1 MQSDD
6 EAPLTLSKWPFYLGD
21 IILVGIALVI
31 ATLGQWQLSDWQVA
45 SCVIAVALGAALFVV
60 PFVVEYNMR
69 FEEEADDR
77 SSEMRLQQ
85 ADIKRFEAA
94 LVACHE
100 RIKALESAS
109 GSARHYELLASAVD
123 QKFSAAAQTVA
134 GLSIEVAAIEGF
146 KADQVAAFNALKEKV
161 AELNAGLGGST
172 AGGADLDALQASLKG
187 LDVRLSQ
194 TAQPIESIEAR
205 LKVLEGAAA
214 TPTTQETTDRP
225 APRAPRQRRTSDSGL
240 LQRAMQEKQDSSS
253 TAVSRII
260 DAKLKL
266 KPPADAPVVVQPAA
280 VPIAEQEPT
289 EPIETP
295 EPTELSEPIE
305 TPEPTEIATSA
316 DTAKTADGPVEA
328 SEPEFESLAD
338 AEPEGALVAPPAEL
352 DESAEV
358 IEVSPDAELAEEMAA
373 LESGEEASVSE
384 QQPQMAAAEAT
395 EPERV
400 RVAVE
405 DCAATAT
412 ATVDDE
418 ALAEAPAEDLF
429 GEVVKP
435 LARHVSAK
443 KNDAVFTVN
452 ILIGIG
458 NKPYLRGSGGG
469 LSWEAGVPM
478 EFEEIGKWRWLAP
491 SDLDASVEVQVF
503 RNDEDADR
511 NGTHLLEPGQNLEV
525 TPVF

>member
-6 EAPLTLSKWPFYLGD
+6 EAPLTLSKWPFYVGD
-21 IILVGIALVI
+21 SLLVAIALAI
-31 ATLGQWQLSDWQVA
+31 ATLGGWQLSDWQVA

-69 FEEEADDR
+69 VEEAADDR

-94 LVACHE
+94 LVDCHE

-109 GSARHYELLASAVD
+109 GSARHYELLAAAVD
-123 QKFSAAAQTVA
+123 QKFAAAAHTVA
-134 GLSIEVAAIEGF
+134 SLSSEVAAIEGF
-146 KADQVAAFNALKEKV
+146 KADQIAAFSALKEKV
-161 AELNAGLGGST
+161 AELNAGLAEST
-172 AGGADLDALQASLKG
+172 AGGADLDALQASLEG

-194 TAQPIESIEAR
+194 TAQPIDSIEAR
-205 LKVLEGAAA
+205 LKVLEVAAA
-214 TPTTQETTDRP
+214 TPSTSETTDRP
-225 APRAPRQRRTSDSGL
+225 ASRAPRQRRSSDSGL

-266 KPPADAPVVVQPAA
+266 KPPADAPVAVPPAV

-289 EPIETP
+289 EP
-295 EPTELSEPIE
+295 TEV
-305 TPEPTEIATSA
+305 AASA
-316 DTAKTADGPVEA
+316 DSAKAADGVVGSSAAELELGADVEA
-328 SEPEFESLAD
+328 D
-338 AEPEGALVAPPAEL
+338 GAPVAPPSEL
-352 DESAEV
+352 DQSPEV
-358 IEVSPDAELAEEMAA
+358 MEVSPETELAEEAA
-373 LESGEEASVSE
+373 TLESGEAASVTE
-384 QQPQMAAAEAT
+384 QQSEVAASEAT
-395 EPERV
+395 EPEEV
-400 RVAVE
+400 TVTVE
-405 DCAATAT
+405 DSTAT
-412 ATVDDE
+412 ETVDDV
-418 ALAEAPAEDLF
+418 APAEAPAEDFF

-435 LARHVSAK
+435 VARHVSAK

-469 LSWEAGVPM
+469 LCWEAGVPM

-491 SDLDASVEVQVF
+491 ADLDGFVEVQVF

-511 NGTHLLEPGQNLEV
+511 NGTHLLEPGQKLEV
-525 TPVF
+525 APVF